1 MTNAGQKIF
10 FSWPGELVGLWQ
22 GELGADVTCDPQKS
36 LPFNYIF
43 KGDPPHEKKKTRLG
57 ALCCAPLDDGGE
69 TAPARPTGAGGM
81 IPR

>member
-1 MTNAGQKIF
+1 M
-10 FSWPGELVGLWQ
+10 
-22 GELGADVTCDPQKS
+22 TCDPQKS